1 MAELLGIIGLRLG
14 RQRAKYLSCG
24 AIAPCLPCIA
34 WEVATQPGWCAQ
46 LSASSIF
53 FMPAMSEDAR
63 RYAVPGAVD
72 NRMGLIRGG
81 QDNRVDVMPL
91 APSC

>member
-1 MAELLGIIGLRLG
+1 M
-14 RQRAKYLSCG
+14 
-24 AIAPCLPCIA
+24 
-34 WEVATQPGWCAQ
+34 
-46 LSASSIF
+46 F

-72 NRMGLIRGG
+72 NRDGLIRGG

-91 APSC
+91 APLC